1 MLRVLLTIIQQK
13 MNITRIE
20 ENVFNVNNSEL
31 EKKDSKTPILKS
43 LMFCTLNQRL
53 QLIEQALCLSNMDDK
68 YRVLDNALLFKMEKL

>member
-1 MLRVLLTIIQQK
+1 